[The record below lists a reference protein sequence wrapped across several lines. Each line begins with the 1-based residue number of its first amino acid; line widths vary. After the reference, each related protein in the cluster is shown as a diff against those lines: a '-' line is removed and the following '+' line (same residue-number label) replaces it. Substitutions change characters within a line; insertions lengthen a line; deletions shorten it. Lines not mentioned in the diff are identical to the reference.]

1 MKKKRRLGRML
12 RRWEHEDYGESVTQ
26 ETFPGNFYHAFGRD
40 TSILARMFIDGY
52 EDYSL
57 DATS

>member
-26 ETFPGNFYHAFGRD
+26 EAFPGNFSMHLDEIHR
-40 TSILARMFIDGY
+40 
-52 EDYSL
+52 SL
-57 DATS
+57 RGCL